1 MAPANMCAVCGM
13 SIHSRDH
20 EIYCVNNKPS
30 KTSEPVVSQ
39 SARMVG
45 WGED

>member
-1 MAPANMCAVCGM
+1 MPSANMCPVCGM

-20 EIYCVNNKPS
+20 EIYCINKPS
-30 KTSEPVVSQ
+30 KTSEPVMSQ